1 MATFTNQATLTYN
14 GQTAVSNIAVGELV
28 ETLSATKTAVV
39 QTYRV
44 GDNVTYVLSLVNSGT
59 TAYDGLTV
67 TDDLGAYLVETTT
80 AVPLTYVTGSLL
92 YYING
97 VLQPTPTV
105 TAEQPLTVTGI
116 TVPAGGNATLVYD
129 TIVNTAASPDVTGT
143 INNTATITGDGLTA
157 PITAEET
164 ITAQSA
170 ANLTISKS
178 ISPAVVTENE
188 RVTYTLTVQNFG
200 NVPVVAT
207 DNAVITDD
215 FDPILT
221 DLAVTFN
228 GAPWTEP
235 TNYTYDETTGLFQ
248 TVAGQVTV
256 PAATFAQDPVT
267 GEFTVTPGT
276 AVLTITGTI

>member
-1 MATFTNQATLTYN
+1 MATFTNQATITYT
-14 GQTAVSNIAVGELV
+14 GGTAVSNVAVGELV

-44 GDNVTYVLSLVNSGT
+44 GDNVTYVVSLVNTGT
-59 TAYDGLTV
+59 TAFEGLTV
-67 TDDLGAYLVETTT
+67 TDDLGAYTVGTIQ
-80 AVPLTYVTGSLL
+80 AVPLTYVAGSLL

-116 TVPAGGNATLVYD
+116 TVPASGNATLVYD
-129 TIVNTAASPDVTGT
+129 TVVGTAAPFDVAGAIT
-143 INNTATITGDGLTA
+143 NTATVTGDGLTA

-164 ITAQSA
+164 VTAQA
-170 ANLTISKS
+170 TANLTISKA
-178 ISPAVVTENE
+178 ISPAVVTENG

-200 NVPVVAT
+200 NVPVAAT
-207 DNAVITDD
+207 DDAIITDD

-221 DLAVTFN
+221 DLTVTFN
-228 GAPWTEP
+228 STVWAEP
-235 TNYTYDETTGLFQ
+235 TNYTYNETTGLFQ

-256 PAATFAQDPVT
+256 PAATFVQDPAT